1 MAGGGRRQVEKVRT
15 AVSTRVHDSR
25 EDLDAATL
33 ATIERFNAAFNRH
46 DVDAVMALMT
56 DDVVFENT
64 SPAPDGERHEGQAA
78 VRAFWEHFFATS
90 PNARFEVEDIFAAG
104 DRCTVR
110 WRYDWDGG
118 HIRGVDLFR
127 VRDGKVAEKLSYVK
141 G

>member
-1 MAGGGRRQVEKVRT
+1 MTMTTRHDERT
-15 AVSTRVHDSR
+15 A
-25 EDLDAATL
+25 ATI

-56 DDVVFENT
+56 DDCAFENT
-64 SPAPDGERHEGQAA
+64 APQPDGERFAGQAA
-78 VRAFWEHFFATS
+78 VRRFWEAL
-90 PNARFEVEDIFAAG
+90 FAAG

-110 WRYDWDGG
+110 WRYDWGGG
-118 HIRGVDLFR
+118 HIRGVDVFR

>member
-1 MAGGGRRQVEKVRT
+1 MDT
-15 AVSTRVHDSR
+15 ATA
-25 EDLDAATL
+25 ETL
-33 ATIERFNAAFNRH
+33 ATIERFNEAFNRH

-64 SPAPDGERHEGQAA
+64 PPPPDGERHEGQAA
-78 VRAFWEHFFATS
+78 VRDFWENLFAGSPRAHFTA
-90 PNARFEVEDIFAAG
+90 EDIFAAG

-110 WRYDWDGG
+110 WRYSWGDGS
-118 HIRGVDLFR
+118 IRGVDVLR